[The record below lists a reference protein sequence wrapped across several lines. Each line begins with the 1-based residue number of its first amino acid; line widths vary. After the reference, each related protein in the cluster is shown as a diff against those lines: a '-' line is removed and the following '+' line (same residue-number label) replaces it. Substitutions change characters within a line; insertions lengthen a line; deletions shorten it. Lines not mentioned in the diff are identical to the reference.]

1 MKAKNILLPFIAIA
15 IVAGLVGCNNDNDS
29 SGTGQLVVKM
39 TDAPF
44 PSDLVSEA
52 NVTVTKI
59 EARQKGEDSE
69 GGFIT
74 IMEEEVSANLLDLTN
89 GVTEN
94 LASVEIPEGTYDLI
108 RVYVADAEVVLSDGT
123 TFDLKVPSGSSSGI
137 KIFVKPGIEVAGGLT
152 AELLLDF
159 DVASSFVAKGSTSS
173 PSGITGFNFK
183 PVIKASN
190 QSFAG
195 RLVGSVTTE
204 VPGETEGET
213 TAAPVAG
220 ATVSI
225 YAADT
230 LNTTALTAED
240 GTFTVLGLDAGLY
253 DVMVEAE
260 GFTSVTSEGVEIV
273 AANATTEDFVLVSDN

>member
-1 MKAKNILLPFIAIA
+1 MKTKKILLPFIAMA
-15 IVAGLVGCNNDNDS
+15 IIAGLVGCNNDGDS
-29 SGTGQLVVKM
+29 GGTGQLVVKM

-59 EARQKGEDSE
+59 EARQKGGDSE
-69 GGFIT
+69 SAFIT
-74 IMEEEVSANLLDLTN
+74 IMEDEVSANLLDLTN

-94 LASVEIPEGTYDLI
+94 LADVEIPEGTYDLI
-108 RVYVADAEVVLSDGT
+108 RVYVADATVVLKDGT
-123 TFDLKVPSGSSSGI
+123 SYDLKVPSGSSSGI

-159 DVASSFVAKGSTSS
+159 DVASSFVAKGNTSS

-195 RLVGSVTTE
+195 RLVGAVTTE
-204 VPGETEGET
+204 VEGETETEIIALG
-213 TAAPVAG
+213 G
-220 ATVSI
+220 ATVSV

-240 GTFTVLGLDAGLY
+240 GTYTVLGLQAGLY
-253 DVMVEAE
+253 NVTVEAQ
-260 GFTSVTSEGVEIV
+260 GYAATTSEGVEIV
-273 AANATTEDFVLVSDN
+273 AANATTQDFVLNPE

>member
-1 MKAKNILLPFIAIA
+1 MRAKKILLPFIAMA
-15 IVAGLVGCNNDNDS
+15 IIAGLVGCNNDGDS
-29 SGTGQLVVKM
+29 GGTGQLVVKM

-59 EARQKGEDSE
+59 EARQKGGDSE
-69 GGFIT
+69 SAFIT
-74 IMEEEVSANLLDLTN
+74 IMEDEVSANLLDLTN

-94 LASVEIPEGTYDLI
+94 LADVEIPEGTYDLI
-108 RVYVADAEVVLSDGT
+108 RVYVADATVVLKDGT
-123 TFDLKVPSGSSSGI
+123 SYDLKVPSGSSSGI

-159 DVASSFVAKGSTSS
+159 DVASSFVAKGDASS

-195 RLVGSVTTE
+195 RLVGAVTTE
-204 VPGETEGET
+204 VEGETETEIIALG
-213 TAAPVAG
+213 G
-220 ATVSI
+220 ATVSV

-230 LNTTALTAED
+230 LNTTAITAED
-240 GTFTVLGLDAGLY
+240 GTYTVLGLQAGLY
-253 DVMVEAE
+253 NVTVELQGYAAN
-260 GFTSVTSEGVEIV
+260 TSEGVEIV
-273 AANATTEDFVLVSDN
+273 AANATTQDFVLNPE

>member
-1 MKAKNILLPFIAIA
+1 MRTKNILSSFIAMA
-15 IVAGLVGCNNDNDS
+15 IVAGFVGCNNDNDS

-59 EARQKGEDSE
+59 EARQKSGDSE
-69 GGFIT
+69 SAFIT
-74 IMEEEVSANLLDLTN
+74 IMEGEVSANLLDLTN

-94 LASVEIPEGTYDLI
+94 LEDVEIPEGTYDLI
-108 RVYVADAEVVLSDGT
+108 RVYVADATVVLSDGT

-173 PSGITGFNFK
+173 PSGITGFSFK

-195 RLVGSVTTE
+195 RLVGAVTTE
-204 VPGETEGET
+204 VEGETETEI
-213 TAAPVAG
+213 VAVGG

-240 GTFTVLGLDAGLY
+240 GTYTVLGLQAGLY
-253 DVMVEAE
+253 DVTVEAG
-260 GFTSVTSEGVEIV
+260 GFAATTSDGVEIV
-273 AANATTEDFVLVSDN
+273 AANATTQDFVLNQE

>member
-1 MKAKNILLPFIAIA
+1 MRTKNILSSFIAMA
-15 IVAGLVGCNNDNDS
+15 IVAVFVGCNNDSDS
-29 SGTGQLVVKM
+29 KGTGQIVVKM

-59 EARQKGEDSE
+59 EARQKSGDSE
-69 GGFIT
+69 SAFIT
-74 IMEEEVSANLLDLTN
+74 IMEGEVSANLLDLTN

-94 LASVEIPEGTYDLI
+94 LADVEIPEGTYDLI
-108 RVYVADAEVVLSDGT
+108 RVYVADATVVLSDGT

-173 PSGITGFNFK
+173 PSGITGFSFK

-195 RLVGSVTTE
+195 RLVGAVTTE
-204 VPGETEGET
+204 VEGETETEI
-213 TAAPVAG
+213 VAVGG

-240 GTFTVLGLDAGLY
+240 GTYTVLGLQAGLY
-253 DVMVEAE
+253 DVTVEAG
-260 GFTSVTSEGVEIV
+260 GFAATTSDGVEIV
-273 AANATTEDFVLVSDN
+273 AANATTQDFVLNQE

>member
-1 MKAKNILLPFIAIA
+1 MKTKKILLPFIAMA
-15 IVAGLVGCNNDNDS
+15 IIAGLVGCNNDGDS
-29 SGTGQLVVKM
+29 GGTGQLVVKM

-59 EARQKGEDSE
+59 EARQKGGDSE
-69 GGFIT
+69 SAFIT
-74 IMEEEVSANLLDLTN
+74 IMEDEVSANLLDLTN

-94 LASVEIPEGTYDLI
+94 LADVEIPEGTYDLI
-108 RVYVADAEVVLSDGT
+108 RVYVADATVVLKDGT
-123 TFDLKVPSGSSSGI
+123 SYDLKVPSGSSSGI

-159 DVASSFVAKGSTSS
+159 DVASSFVAKGNTSS

-195 RLVGSVTTE
+195 RLVGAVTTE
-204 VPGETEGET
+204 VEGETETEIIALG
-213 TAAPVAG
+213 G
-220 ATVSI
+220 ATVSV

-240 GTFTVLGLDAGLY
+240 GTYTVLGLQAGLY
-253 DVMVEAE
+253 NVTVEAQ
-260 GFTSVTSEGVEIV
+260 GYADTTTDGVEIV
-273 AANATTEDFVLVSDN
+273 AANATTQDFVLNPE

>member
-1 MKAKNILLPFIAIA
+1 MRTKNILSSFIAMA
-15 IVAGLVGCNNDNDS
+15 IVAGFVGCNNDNDS

-59 EARQKGEDSE
+59 EARQKSGDSE
-69 GGFIT
+69 SAFIT
-74 IMEEEVSANLLDLTN
+74 IMEGEVSANLLDLTN

-94 LASVEIPEGTYDLI
+94 LADVEIPEGTYDLI
-108 RVYVADAEVVLSDGT
+108 RVYVADATVVLSDGT

-173 PSGITGFNFK
+173 PSGITGFSFK

-195 RLVGSVTTE
+195 RLVGTVTTE
-204 VPGETEGET
+204 VEGETETEI
-213 TAAPVAG
+213 VAVGG

-240 GTFTVLGLDAGLY
+240 GTYTVLGLQAGLY
-253 DVMVEAE
+253 DVTVEAG
-260 GFTSVTSEGVEIV
+260 GFAATTSDGVEIV
-273 AANATTEDFVLVSDN
+273 AANATTQDFVLNQE